1 MALKRSL
8 STLAS
13 VVSRSLGPK
22 CSLRHMSVRPALT
35 MLSEDEQ
42 MLRDSVAKFAQQSI
56 APKVREMDSKGEL
69 DLTILN
75 GLFENGFMG
84 IEIPTDFGGAGMTF
98 TQSCIVIQE
107 LAKVDPAISVIVDIQ
122 NTLINTSFR
131 KYASESLQ
139 KKYLPRLATDTLGSF
154 CLSEAASGSDAFAM
168 ATRARYNKDRGTFSI
183 NGSKMW
189 ISNAKEA
196 GLFLV
201 FANADPEKGYKGIT
215 AFVVDKG
222 TPGLVVGKKEDKLG
236 IRASS
241 TCELNLSDVEVPA
254 SQMLGEF
261 GKGYKVAIELLNEGR
276 IGIGAQMVGL
286 AQGAF
291 NSVMPYLHE
300 RKQRGQ
306 IIADF
311 QGMQLQYAQAAT
323 EIEAA
328 QLLML
333 NAARLKDAG
342 APFVKEAAMT
352 KLYCSQVAERV
363 ASKAVEWFGGVGYTK
378 DFPAEKFFRDS
389 KIGSIYEGTSNI
401 QLVSI
406 AKMLSAEY
414 KPQK

>member
-1 MALKRSL
+1 
-8 STLAS
+8 
-13 VVSRSLGPK
+13 
-22 CSLRHMSVRPALT
+22 
-35 MLSEDEQ
+35 
-42 MLRDSVAKFAQQSI
+42 
-56 APKVREMDSKGEL
+56 
-69 DLTILN
+69 
-75 GLFENGFMG
+75 
-84 IEIPTDFGGAGMTF
+84 
-98 TQSCIVIQE
+98 
-107 LAKVDPAISVIVDIQ
+107 
-122 NTLINTSFR
+122 
-131 KYASESLQ
+131 
-139 KKYLPRLATDTLGSF
+139 
-154 CLSEAASGSDAFAM
+154 M

>member
-1 MALKRSL
+1 
-8 STLAS
+8 
-13 VVSRSLGPK
+13 
-22 CSLRHMSVRPALT
+22 
-35 MLSEDEQ
+35 
-42 MLRDSVAKFAQQSI
+42 
-56 APKVREMDSKGEL
+56 
-69 DLTILN
+69 
-75 GLFENGFMG
+75 
-84 IEIPTDFGGAGMTF
+84 
-98 TQSCIVIQE
+98 
-107 LAKVDPAISVIVDIQ
+107 
-122 NTLINTSFR
+122 
-131 KYASESLQ
+131 
-139 KKYLPRLATDTLGSF
+139 
-154 CLSEAASGSDAFAM
+154 
-168 ATRARYNKDRGTFSI
+168 
-183 NGSKMW
+183 
-189 ISNAKEA
+189 
-196 GLFLV
+196 
-201 FANADPEKGYKGIT
+201 
-215 AFVVDKG
+215 
-222 TPGLVVGKKEDKLG
+222 
-236 IRASS
+236 
-241 TCELNLSDVEVPA
+241 
-254 SQMLGEF
+254 MLGEF